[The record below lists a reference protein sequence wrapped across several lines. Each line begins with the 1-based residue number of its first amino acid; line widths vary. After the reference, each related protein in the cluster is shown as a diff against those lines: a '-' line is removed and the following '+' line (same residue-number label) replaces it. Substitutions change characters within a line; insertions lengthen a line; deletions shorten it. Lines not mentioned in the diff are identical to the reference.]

1 MVKKGKTQNLKPF
14 KKGQSG
20 NPKGRPPKTMS
31 AINAKLK
38 AEGHEVVT
46 PSVIYECFS
55 LLIGLNE
62 DKLKEIIKDTDNPR
76 PLRLA
81 AEEMLG
87 KNGWDIIEKMLDRA
101 HGKARQSVD
110 VTSQGERI
118 EAIIKWGDREIKV

>member
-1 MVKKGKTQNLKPF
+1 MKGVPPKHTQF

-31 AINAKLK
+31 TINAKLK

-46 PSVIYECFS
+46 PSVIYECFT
-55 LLIGLNE
+55 LLVGLNE
-62 DKLKEIIKDTDNPR
+62 AKLKEIVKDTENPR
-76 PLRLA
+76 ALRLA
-81 AEEMLG
+81 AEIMLSG
-87 KNGWDIIEKMLDRA
+87 DGWDIIEKMLDRA

-118 EAIIKWGDREIKV
+118 EAVIKWGDREIKV